1 MFLHKNVSIH
11 KVYSAMLTRG
21 THLPDYKYKHMLEN
35 GGTPVKF
42 GVLCCLFHI
51 EFHGFKVYT
60 KGFSDQ
66 CSTEGP

>member
-1 MFLHKNVSIH
+1 MFLHKNVSIY

-21 THLPDYKYKHMLEN
+21 THLPDCKYMLEN
-35 GGTPVKF
+35 GAPPVKF
-42 GVLCCLFHI
+42 GVLCCLLHI
-51 EFHGFKVYT
+51 EFHGSKVYS